1 MKLPLFYDADV
12 QAGTPVLLEAAEGTH
27 ITKALRLRTGDE
39 IALTDGKGQ
48 LFRATLE
55 VVKHHVHALPQE
67 PISATDTPVGFE
79 LAIAPTKNSDRL
91 EWFIEKA
98 VEIGVGRVT
107 LIHCEHSERP
117 RINAERLQR
126 IAISA
131 LKQSGRTWLPLISE
145 LQPFEQWVKACS
157 AELKGIAHCID
168 GADKILLRDFILPA
182 KSAAIA
188 IGPEGDF
195 SPAEVRLAA
204 EAGFSAVSLGEA
216 RLRTET
222 AALAAVHT
230 YNLLNQ

>member
-1 MKLPLFYDADV
+1 
-12 QAGTPVLLEAAEGTH
+12 
-27 ITKALRLRTGDE
+27 
-39 IALTDGKGQ
+39 
-48 LFRATLE
+48 
-55 VVKHHVHALPQE
+55 
-67 PISATDTPVGFE
+67 
-79 LAIAPTKNSDRL
+79 
-91 EWFIEKA
+91 
-98 VEIGVGRVT
+98 
-107 LIHCEHSERP
+107 
-117 RINAERLQR
+117 LQR

-131 LKQSGRTWLPLISE
+131 LKQSGRTWLPLMSE
-145 LQPFEQWVKACS
+145 LQPLEQWVKSCS

-168 GADKILLRDFILPA
+168 GADKILLRDFILPV

-204 EAGFSAVSLGEA
+204 EAGFQAVSLGEA

>member
-1 MKLPLFYDADV
+1 MKLPLFYGANV

-55 VVKHHVHALPQE
+55 VVKHHVHALPQN
-67 PISATDTPVGFE
+67 PISATDIPVGFE

-98 VEIGVGRVT
+98 VEIGIGRIT

-117 RINAERLQR
+117 RINSERLQR

-145 LQPFEQWVKACS
+145 LQPFEQWVKSCS
-157 AELKGIAHCID
+157 AELKGVAHCID

-195 SPAEVRLAA
+195 SPAEVSLAA
-204 EAGFSAVSLGEA
+204 VTGFQAVSLGEA

>member
-1 MKLPLFYDADV
+1 MNTTDI
-12 QAGTPVLLEAAEGTH
+12 PV
-27 ITKALRLRTGDE
+27 
-39 IALTDGKGQ
+39 
-48 LFRATLE
+48 
-55 VVKHHVHALPQE
+55 V
-67 PISATDTPVGFE
+67 FE

-91 EWFIEKA
+91 EWFSEKS
-98 VEIGVGRVT
+98 VEIGVGRIT

-117 RINAERLQR
+117 RINSERLQR

-145 LQPFEQWVKACS
+145 LQPFEQWVKSCS
-157 AELKGIAHCID
+157 AELKGVAHCID

-204 EAGFSAVSLGEA
+204 VAGFQAVSLGEA